1 MPDTKRL
8 ITWQRVA
15 ADGQS
20 YDILYP
26 RTVASQVFYDET
38 NGKTVADHITDAEHI
53 HLTAAERTALDATNG
68 ANGYLKLDSSGY
80 VPSANLNP
88 AHIAIHTEFA
98 DITALLAADPAQI
111 AVGQIVMV
119 LDASGDPTVSTASTW
134 AIYRRKANTTVLTTL
149 DSWQKIA
156 EQESLDVV
164 VQWANIQGKPNSTPA
179 AIDQAVTDDH
189 THANKAV
196 LDELA
201 DTGTAQAP
209 VLEYKGEALA
219 FSKDNTTFT
228 LVETG
233 GTVPAA
239 STLKAGDFVFV
250 QTA

>member
-26 RTVASQVFYDET
+26 RTVASQVFYDEA
-38 NGKTVADHITDAEHI
+38 NNLTVADHITDAAHI
-53 HLTAAERTALDATNG
+53 HLTATERTALDNTNSG
-68 ANGYLKLDSSGY
+68 NGYLKLDASGY

-98 DITALLAADPAQI
+98 DITALLAADPDDI
-111 AVGQIVMV
+111 AIGQVVMV
-119 LDASGDPTVSTASTW
+119 LDASADPTVSTSSTW

-164 VQWANIQGKPNSTPA
+164 VQWDNIQGKPSSTPA
-179 AIDQAVTDDH
+179 QIDQAVTDDH
-189 THANKAV
+189 THTNKAV

-239 STLKAGDFVFV
+239 STLKVGDFVFV